1 MSTERERSTR
11 TTGEQEAD
19 WLLWCAIWR
28 WYWLLRRSLGQ
39 GPPVTQ
45 EVQSHGVDLV
55 LDEALAQGVLQP
67 DEVTFLRRW
76 VRVEALRASL
86 RRAKRLALRLERE
99 ERTLALYPPGT
110 TTIQLA
116 NGATIALG
124 DWLEDRVYQ
133 TLEIRGVRPSRRGG
147 RSNRPGRR

>member
-45 EVQSHGVDLV
+45 EVQGHGVDLV
-55 LDEALAQGVLQP
+55 LEEALAQGVLQP
-67 DEVTFLRRW
+67 DEAAFLRHW
-76 VRVEALRASL
+76 VRVEALRAGL
-86 RRAKRLALRLERE
+86 RRAKRLAARLERE
-99 ERTLALYPPGT
+99 ERARLSPGT
-110 TTIQLA
+110 TTILVGDSA
-116 NGATIALG
+116 VTLG
-124 DWLEDRVYQ
+124 DWIDDRVYQ
-133 TLEIRGVRPSRRGG
+133 TVEIRGVRPSRRGG